1 MTKFVATYDR
11 NGGERKARVQGARW
25 GDGGCTR
32 GSGYG
37 RGRGGGEGGDDP
49 LSGVGGVGPGGQK
62 WLWLAG
68 WAGPGVVGLAGA
80 SDYY

>member
-1 MTKFVATYDR
+1 VGR
-11 NGGERKARVQGARW
+11 RRVHTWVRLRSGA
-25 GDGGCTR
+25 
-32 GSGYG
+32 
-37 RGRGGGEGGDDP
+37 GGGEGGDDP